1 MPVKTL
7 LATIIVAVASLA
19 LAPSQASAW
28 VCRADGF
35 GAQGYGRSPS
45 VLHAQLIAL
54 RQCQFR
60 SLLRACAL
68 ISCRP

>member
-1 MPVKTL
+1 MGR
-7 LATIIVAVASLA
+7 IFASLIIAAA
-19 LAPSQASAW
+19 LTSVATSEASAW

-45 VLHAQLIAL
+45 VGYAKLIAL
-54 RQCQFR
+54 RECQFR

>member
-1 MPVKTL
+1 MKMRGLPVT
-7 LATIIVAVASLA
+7 VAVVVA
-19 LAPSQASAW
+19 LLTLVPSHASAW

-45 VLHAQLIAL
+45 VGYAKLIAL
-54 RQCQFR
+54 RECQFR